1 MIVGPE
7 VAGVIIVAA
16 ALWVALGVLIAI
28 LAARRLR
35 RAQAV
40 LGAARTMRSLLD
52 AAPARAMLV
61 HADGRIEA
69 DGKLLRELGFA
80 SALERLGQLTGD
92 EVGFDSEDLA
102 ASREF
107 LLRRIENVMQLGRV
121 IGRIKKAS

>member
-69 DGKLLRELGFA
+69 DGKLLR
-80 SALERLGQLTGD
+80 SQDALCG
-92 EVGFDSEDLA
+92 A
-102 ASREF
+102 
-107 LLRRIENVMQLGRV
+107 LRPLHGHVNVPT
-121 IGRIKKAS
+121 

>member
-69 DGKLLRELGFA
+69 DG
-80 SALERLGQLTGD
+80 
-92 EVGFDSEDLA
+92 
-102 ASREF
+102 
-107 LLRRIENVMQLGRV
+107 
-121 IGRIKKAS
+121 